1 MARAFSGGGSLSVAR
16 NCPYSDNEENC
27 RYGIFTWVPRLNKC
41 SNCERFLKK
50 RFPNIDTSSYNI
62 DENGNVLREVEGGK
76 DMVETDLATI
86 AYMQGAERYKPKWH
100 KVADGDL
107 PKDARY
113 VWTNVGAGYH
123 DDDGWW
129 DDFGRL
135 QNVIAWCEPKFEE

>member
-1 MARAFSGGGSLSVAR
+1 MTDEGKAEAWLDKRYLKDMGVRKLCKEAFLAG
-16 NCPYSDNEENC
+16 
-27 RYGIFTWVPRLNKC
+27 
-41 SNCERFLKK
+41 LKA
-50 RFPNIDTSSYNI
+50 
-62 DENGNVLREVEGGK
+62 GK
-76 DMVETDLATI
+76 DMAETDLATI

>member
-1 MARAFSGGGSLSVAR
+1 M
-16 NCPYSDNEENC
+16 ENAIVW
-27 RYGIFTWVPRLNKC
+27 Y
-41 SNCERFLKK
+41 
-50 RFPNIDTSSYNI
+50 
-62 DENGNVLREVEGGK
+62 
-76 DMVETDLATI
+76 
-86 AYMQGAERYKPKWH
+86 

-123 DDDGWW
+123 DNDGWW

>member
-1 MARAFSGGGSLSVAR
+1 MFEKEA
-16 NCPYSDNEENC
+16 EEYVRKI
-27 RYGIFTWVPRLNKC
+27 RYDVINWDGAEPE
-41 SNCERFLKK
+41 ERF
-50 RFPNIDTSSYNI
+50 YNEI
-62 DENGNVLREVEGGK
+62 K
-76 DMVETDLATI
+76 FKQAYLA
-86 AYMQGAERYKPKWH
+86 GAEFGYSKANEWH

>member
-1 MARAFSGGGSLSVAR
+1 MTDEGKAEAWLDKRYLKDMGVRKPCKEAFLAG
-16 NCPYSDNEENC
+16 
-27 RYGIFTWVPRLNKC
+27 
-41 SNCERFLKK
+41 LKA
-50 RFPNIDTSSYNI
+50 
-62 DENGNVLREVEGGK
+62 GK

>member
-1 MARAFSGGGSLSVAR
+1 MTDKELAKDYAQTECCNSCTDS
-16 NCPYSDNEENC
+16 CKK
-27 RYGIFTWVPRLNKC
+27 NKC
-41 SNCERFLKK
+41 KMYCNVRNAVLYGLKA
-50 RFPNIDTSSYNI
+50 
-62 DENGNVLREVEGGK
+62 GK
-76 DMVETDLATI
+76 DMAEADLATI
-86 AYMQGAERYKPKWH
+86 ACMQGAERYKTKWH